1 MRNDARENWG
11 RTPVVAA
18 GENWGRTPVIAVR
31 SSDSAGIAERRVIGA
46 AIKKDV
52 WLLLRDRGALISLFA
67 LPIVFILAFGSM
79 FKFGGDNAREREV
92 PVHHADADARAER
105 IVKALDDA
113 PGFAPVRLAT
123 AEAVRE
129 RVATEHASV
138 GLVIPSAGP
147 VELVIDQGAPV
158 QARAPLE
165 AGLTALVTRA
175 VYPAASSLP
184 PVVEAR
190 TPPGIARPLAGISS
204 FQVTVPGNAVLFGFF
219 IALTT
224 AMAFLGERKSGTW
237 RRLMAAPVRRSTALV
252 ATLVPYFLVGC
263 GQLAFLFTIGR
274 IVFGMQVAGSLA
286 ALIVLSLF
294 VVYCAVSLGLLFAS
308 VATTE
313 KQLGGIGSVVLLV
326 MGMLGGCM
334 VPRLVMPPFM
344 KTLGLGVPH
353 GWALDGY
360 YAVLVRE
367 GTGLADIAPS
377 LVALF
382 VFGTVFAGLGVALFK
397 FER

>member
-1 MRNDARENWG
+1 
-11 RTPVVAA
+11 
-18 GENWGRTPVIAVR
+18 VIV
-31 SSDSAGIAERRVIGA
+31 A
-46 AIKKDV
+46 AIKKDA

-67 LPIVFILAFGSM
+67 LPIVFIVAFGSM
-79 FKFGGDNAREREV
+79 FKFGGDSAREREI
-92 PVHHADADARAER
+92 PVHYADGDARAER
-105 IVKALDDA
+105 IVKTLDDA
-113 PGFAPVRLAT
+113 PGFAPVRLVT
-123 AEAVRE
+123 ADEVRA
-129 RVATEHASV
+129 RVAGESASA
-138 GLVIPSAGP
+138 GLVIPTTGP
-147 VELVIDQGAPV
+147 VELVIDLGAPM

-165 AGLTALVTRA
+165 QGLTGLVTRA
-175 VYPAASSLP
+175 IYPVAANMP

-190 TPPGIARPLAGISS
+190 TPPGIAKPLAGISS

-237 RRLMAAPVRRSTALV
+237 RRLLAAPVRRSTAML

-263 GQLAFLFTIGR
+263 CQLTFLFAVGAIF
-274 IVFGMQVAGSLA
+274 FGMQVAGSLA
-286 ALIVLSLF
+286 ALVVLSLC
-294 VVYCAVSLGLLFAS
+294 VVFCAVSLGLLFAS

-367 GTGLADIAPS
+367 GTSLADIAPS
-377 LVALF
+377 IFALLA
-382 VFGTVFAGLGVALFK
+382 FGTVFAALGLALFR

>member
-1 MRNDARENWG
+1 
-11 RTPVVAA
+11 
-18 GENWGRTPVIAVR
+18 
-31 SSDSAGIAERRVIGA
+31 VIGA

-67 LPIVFILAFGSM
+67 LPIIFIVAFGSM
-79 FKFGGDNAREREV
+79 FKFGGDNARERDV
-92 PVHHADADARAER
+92 PMFYADGDARAER
-105 IVKALDDA
+105 IVKALEDS
-113 PGFAPVRLAT
+113 PGFAPDRLAT

-129 RVATEHASV
+129 RVAKEKAV
-138 GLVIPSAGP
+138 AGLVIPSSGP
-147 VELVIDQGAPV
+147 VELVIDLGSPIQGRAPIQGA
-158 QARAPLE
+158 
-165 AGLTALVTRA
+165 LTSIVSRA
-175 VYPAASSLP
+175 VFPTPNTP
-184 PVVEAR
+184 PLVEAR
-190 TPPGIARPLAGISS
+190 SPPGIAKPLEGISS

-224 AMAFLGERKSGTW
+224 AMAFLGERKNGTW
-237 RRLMAAPVRRSTALV
+237 RRLLAAPVRRSTALM

-263 GQLAFLFTIGR
+263 CQLAFLFTVGALA
-274 IVFGMQVAGSLA
+274 FGMQVAGSIA
-286 ALIVLSLF
+286 ALIVLSLC

-308 VATTE
+308 VASTE
-313 KQLGGIGSVVLLV
+313 KQLGGVGSVVLLV

-360 YAVLVRE
+360 YTVLVRE

-377 LVALF
+377 LVALLA
-382 VFGTVFAGLGVALFK
+382 FGTVFAGLGIALFK